1 MLEKTGQIEIHISG
15 RQGAFDLSPG
25 TYDIKHILTTLQH
38 VEGLLF
44 GGAKRER
51 PLVTYEIREGSVRH
65 VLTTALQTII
75 GFAAVLQAV
84 QTQGDLDFLQPDTAK
99 ALEFFQAEARQHN
112 YRFEISTSLAAA
124 QGLVIDATTRY
135 ERTAATWVEAEFYFY
150 GRITDMGGT
159 SRPNIHLQ
167 TAEAGKVVLQAT
179 TEELRQI
186 EGNHLYRDY
195 GVRATGQQ
203 DIRTGEVNRSNLRL
217 LEIVDYESR
226 YDAQYL
232 ATLRRKAAKNT
243 WPQDPDA
250 WLRELRGYADN
261 A

>member
-15 RQGAFDLSPG
+15 RQGAFDLSPA
-25 TYDIKHILTTLQH
+25 TYDIKHVLATLQH

-65 VLTTALQTII
+65 ILTTALQTVI
-75 GFAAVLQAV
+75 GFTAILHAV
-84 QTQGDLDFLQPDTAK
+84 QARGDLDFLQPETAK
-99 ALEFFQAEARQHN
+99 ALEFFQTEARQHD
-112 YRFEISTSLAAA
+112 YRIAISSSLQDAPS
-124 QGLVIDATTRY
+124 LLIDADTHY

-167 TAEAGKVVLQAT
+167 TVEAGKVVLQAT
-179 TEELRQI
+179 TDELRQI
-186 EGNHLYRDY
+186 EGNHLYREY

-232 ATLRRKAAKNT
+232 ASLRRKATHNT
-243 WPQDPDA
+243 WPQNPDA
-250 WLRELRGYADN
+250 WLRELRGYSE
-261 A
+261 